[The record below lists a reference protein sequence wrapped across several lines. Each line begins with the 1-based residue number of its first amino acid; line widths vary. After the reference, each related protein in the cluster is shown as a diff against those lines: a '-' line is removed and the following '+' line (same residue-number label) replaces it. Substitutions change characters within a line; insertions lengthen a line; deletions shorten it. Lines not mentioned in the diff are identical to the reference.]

1 MDKDDDAQPVDPHLV
16 ADIVRSYVGHHSV
29 PIGELSGLIATV
41 QQSLGGVGQKP
52 PVAEVRVPAV
62 PIRRSVHPDY
72 VVCLE
77 CGFRGLA
84 LRTHLRTRHGL
95 EVVAYRARWQLSPD
109 HAMTAPAYSAR
120 RSALAKELG
129 FGRKP
134 APVEAP
140 VEAPAAPKRRG
151 RPPQATV

>member
-1 MDKDDDAQPVDPHLV
+1 M
-16 ADIVRSYVGHHSV
+16 RSYVGHHSV